1 MLPFS
6 EILDK
11 INPKEKNTLVSGE
24 YFLSLVI
31 GERQVQAGI
40 WNFSAEGGQGLA
52 YGSWETWGGGSAEE
66 LIVAADASI
75 ASAIAN
81 LPEIFGKQPTK
92 VILGLPEFWVEG
104 QAIRK
109 EKLEI
114 LQTVCKK
121 LLLKPLGFVVTPE
134 AIAHFLKKEEG
145 GTSSLILVSIGE
157 TEITVSLILQG
168 KFLGS
173 KIVGRSNSLALDL
186 EEGLLRFNLESALPA
201 RIMLL
206 GGEDLEEERQTL
218 ISYPWV
224 APDNGKKLGFLQFP
238 KVEIAKENFE
248 MASVVLAGS
257 HELVGSE
264 KEIPSPVPETK
275 EISLPEN
282 VIEEEETSVSLSEED
297 FGFVKGKDIA
307 LVAPP
312 EETIKEEPKEEF
324 TERIEHKEPERAEL
338 NNEGSPLLKT
348 SPRTSFFKKFRF
360 SLIPRELIS
369 LLKSLFGF
377 FSKKG
382 FLIIFIA
389 LIALLGIILLVFTKV
404 ARSEVKLVVQGQ
416 KIEKEFEFT
425 VLPGQTGVDAEKMIL
440 PGREISVELSGSKS
454 SEVKGKKTVG
464 DKAKGEISI
473 YNGTDK
479 QKTLAKGTIFKG
491 PGGLKFTIP
500 SEIIVPAKTTDLNA
514 IPPTDKWGEK
524 KVTAE
529 AADIGSQY
537 NIVANSS
544 LSLESLSS
552 SSSAF
557 LVKNLT
563 AFSGGTSR
571 EIQAVSKEDRDS
583 LGKQIASELE
593 GKASEEIKSKIS
605 EGDHLLADSIKLKSK
620 VDQFDGEVG
629 DEASTLSVEGKYV
642 FSAVYFKKEDFKI
655 LVDKLIS
662 SLIQEGY
669 QKEPVKEEENFSAKD
684 ESKGI
689 YNALVKEE
697 FLPNIEVDKVTRELK
712 AKSFSQGKAYLK
724 TLPNVAGIEI
734 FFKPEIFSFLKFFPL
749 EGKNIDVKMQAI

>member
-1 MLPFS
+1 MLPLGQ
-6 EILDK
+6 ILDK

-31 GERQVQAGI
+31 DEKRVQAGI

-52 YGSWETWGGGSAEE
+52 YGSWESWGGGSAEE
-66 LIVAADASI
+66 AVVAADASI

-81 LPEIFGKQPTK
+81 LPDILGKQPTK

-104 QAIRK
+104 QAIRR

-145 GTSSLILVSIGE
+145 GNSSLILVSIGE
-157 TEITVSLILQG
+157 GEITVSLILQG

-186 EEGLLRFNLESALPA
+186 EEGLLRFNLEGSLPA

-206 GGEDLEEERQTL
+206 GGEALEEARQTL

-224 APDNGKKLGFLQFP
+224 APDNGKKVGFLQLP

-257 HELVGSE
+257 HELGDSE
-264 KEIPSPVPETK
+264 KEISSPPPETK
-275 EISLPEN
+275 ELPLPEN
-282 VIEEEETSVSLSEED
+282 VVEEDSSSILSEED

-307 LVAPP
+307 LVVPP

-324 TERIEHKEPERAEL
+324 AGGIEQKEPERAEL
-338 NNEGSPLLKT
+338 NNEGSLLLKT
-348 SPRTSFFKKFRF
+348 SSRTSFFKKFRF
-360 SLIPRELIS
+360 SLIPRKIIS
-369 LLKSLFGF
+369 LLKSFLAF

-382 FLIIFIA
+382 FLIIFIVLA
-389 LIALLGIILLVFTKV
+389 ALLGIILLVFTKI
-404 ARSEVKLVVQGQ
+404 AKSEVKLVVQGQ

-440 PGREISVELSGSKS
+440 PGREISVEVSGEKS
-454 SEVKGKKTVG
+454 SGVKGKKTVG

-479 QKTLAKGTIFKG
+479 SKTLIKGTGFKG
-491 PGGLKFTIP
+491 TGGLKFIIS
-500 SEIIVPAKTTDLNA
+500 SEAIVPAKTTDFNA
-514 IPPTDKWGEK
+514 TPPIDKWGEK
-524 KVTAE
+524 KVSAE

-537 NIVANSS
+537 NIAANST
-544 LSLESLSS
+544 LSLESLPSS
-552 SSSAF
+552 SSSF

-583 LGKQIASELE
+583 LGKEIAKELE
-593 GKASEEIKSKIS
+593 RKASEEIESKIS
-605 EGDHLLADSIKLKSK
+605 AGDHLLEDSTQLKSK
-620 VDQFDGEVG
+620 VDHFDGEVG
-629 DEASTLSVEGKYV
+629 DEIPTLSVEGKYV
-642 FSAVYFKKEDFKI
+642 FSALYFKEDDLKI
-655 LVDKLIS
+655 LVDKLVLP
-662 SLIQEGY
+662 LIQEGY
-669 QKEPVKEEENFSAKD
+669 QKQPAKSEESFSIKD
-684 ESKGI
+684 KSKGI
-689 YNALVKEE
+689 YKALVEE
-697 FLPNIEVDKVTRELK
+697 DFLPNIDVDKVTQELK
-712 AKSFSQGKAYLK
+712 AKRFSQGETYLR
-724 TLPNVAGIEI
+724 TLSSVAGIEI
-734 FFKPEIFSFLKFFPL
+734 FFQPKIFSLLKFFPL
-749 EGKNIDVKMQAI
+749 EGKNITVRVEAI

>member
-1 MLPFS
+1 M
-6 EILDK
+6 I
-11 INPKEKNTLVSGE
+11 SGE

-31 GERQVQAGI
+31 SERQVQAGI

-52 YGSWETWGGGSAEE
+52 YGSWESWGGGSAEE

-75 ASAIAN
+75 ATAIAN

-145 GTSSLILVSIGE
+145 GNSNLILVSVGE
-157 TEITVSLILQG
+157 SEITVSLILQG

-173 KIVGRSNSLALDL
+173 KVVGRSNSLALDL

-206 GGEDLEEERQTL
+206 GGGNLEAERQTL

-224 APDNGKKLGFLQFP
+224 APDNGKKIGFLQFP
-238 KVEIAKENFE
+238 KVEIAEENFE

-257 HELVGSE
+257 HELGDGE
-264 KEIPSPVPETK
+264 KEIASAAPETK
-275 EISLPEN
+275 EISPPETVVEGEASPPALP
-282 VIEEEETSVSLSEED
+282 EED
-297 FGFVKGKDIA
+297 FGFVKGEDIA
-307 LVAPP
+307 LVAPL
-312 EETIKEEPKEEF
+312 EETTKEESKQEF
-324 TERIEHKEPERAEL
+324 VGGIEQKEPDRAILDNERQPAIKA
-338 NNEGSPLLKT
+338 PF
-348 SPRTSFFKKFRF
+348 RISFFKKFKF
-360 SLIPRELIS
+360 PFAPRRVADFLKG
-369 LLKSLFGF
+369 LLSF

-382 FLIIFIA
+382 FLLIFIA
-389 LIALLGIILLVFTKV
+389 LIALLGVVLLIFTKI
-404 ARSEVKLVVQGQ
+404 AKSEVKLVVQSQ

-425 VLPGQTGVDAEKMIL
+425 VLAEQTVVDAEKMIL

-454 SEVKGKKTVG
+454 SDVKGKKTVG

-479 QKTLAKGTIFKG
+479 PKTLAKGTIFKG

-500 SEIIVPAKTTDLNA
+500 SEVVVPAKTTDLNA

-524 KVTAE
+524 KVSAE
-529 AADIGSQY
+529 AADIGSEY
-537 NIVANSS
+537 NIAANSS
-544 LSLESLSS
+544 LSLESSS
-552 SSSAF
+552 SSSSSF

-571 EIQAVSKEDRDS
+571 EIQAVSKEDRD
-583 LGKQIASELE
+583 LLAKQIAAELE

-642 FSAVYFKKEDFKI
+642 FSALYFKQEDFKI

-662 SLIQEGY
+662 SLVQEGY

-689 YNALVKEE
+689 YNALVREE
-697 FLPNIEVDKVTRELK
+697 FLPDIETEMVATKLK
-712 AKSFSQGKAYLK
+712 AKSFSQGKAYLR
-724 TLPNVAGIEI
+724 TLPNVVGVEI
-734 FFKPEIFSFLKFFPL
+734 FLKPKIFSFLNFFPL
-749 EGKNIDVKMQAI
+749 EEKNINVKLETI

>member
-52 YGSWETWGGGSAEE
+52 YGSWEAWSGGSAEE

-145 GTSSLILVSIGE
+145 GSSSLILVSIGE
-157 TEITVSLILQG
+157 SEITVSLILQG

-173 KIVGRSNSLALDL
+173 KVVGRSNSLALDL

-206 GGEDLEEERQTL
+206 GGKDLEEERQTL

-224 APDNGKKLGFLQFP
+224 APDNGKKFGFLQFP

-257 HELVGSE
+257 HELGDSE
-264 KEIPSPVPETK
+264 KEISSPPPETK
-275 EISLPEN
+275 ELPLPEN
-282 VIEEEETSVSLSEED
+282 VVEEDSSSILSEED

-307 LVAPP
+307 LVVPP

-324 TERIEHKEPERAEL
+324 AGGIEQKEPERAEL
-338 NNEGSPLLKT
+338 NNEGSLLLKT
-348 SPRTSFFKKFRF
+348 SSRTSFFKKFKF
-360 SLIPRELIS
+360 SLAPRKIIS
-369 LLKSLFGF
+369 LLKSFLAF

-382 FLIIFIA
+382 FLIIFIVLA
-389 LIALLGIILLVFTKV
+389 ALLGIILLVFTKI
-404 ARSEVKLVVQGQ
+404 AKSEVKLVVQGQ

-454 SEVKGKKTVG
+454 SDVKGKKTVG

-479 QKTLAKGTIFKG
+479 PKTLAKGTIFKG

-500 SEIIVPAKTTDLNA
+500 SEVVVPAKTTDLNA
-514 IPPTDKWGEK
+514 LPPTDKWGEK
-524 KVTAE
+524 KVSAE
-529 AADIGSQY
+529 AADIGNQY
-537 NIVANSS
+537 NIAANSS

-620 VDQFDGEVG
+620 VDQFDGEAG

-669 QKEPVKEEENFSAKD
+669 QKEPFKEEESFSAKD

-697 FLPNIEVDKVTRELK
+697 FLPNIEADKVTQELK
-712 AKSFSQGKAYLK
+712 AKRFSQGQAYLK